1 MREHGSK
8 CLYVFCCSITE
19 EYVVLV
25 IMYCIRN
32 VVLVVASA
40 LGMMCW

>member
-19 EYVVLV
+19 EYMYVVLV

-32 VVLVVASA
+32 VVLVAVH
-40 LGMMCW
+40 